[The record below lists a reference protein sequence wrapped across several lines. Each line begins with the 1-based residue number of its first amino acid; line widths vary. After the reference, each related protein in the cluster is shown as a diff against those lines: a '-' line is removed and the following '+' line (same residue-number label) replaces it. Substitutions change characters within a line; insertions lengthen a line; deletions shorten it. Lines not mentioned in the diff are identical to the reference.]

1 MGSFRVGQ
9 ITINLAGEQTFT
21 TLHHPVTRD
30 GKATE
35 VLVVGAGKLL
45 VYVYD
50 LPAARAFATAARC
63 ATNYVPTGFAAR
75 AVAAGT
81 LDDEDPLAP
90 AILLRF
96 ASSPRV
102 NRVQGFGAGHGTPR
116 VRIQTDHLT
125 VHLFDRASLDSWAN
139 GWAEVEQT
147 AKRLWPDPALVDH
160 AEARERLR
168 IARTGRVTARPA
180 V

>member
-9 ITINLAGEQTFT
+9 ILINLAGEQTFT
-21 TLHHPVTRD
+21 THHHPVTRD

-50 LPAARAFATAARC
+50 LPAARGFATAARC
-63 ATNYVPTGFAAR
+63 ATNYVPTGFATR

-81 LDDEDPLAP
+81 HDEDEDLLAP

-96 ASSPRV
+96 AGSPRV
-102 NRVQGFGAGHGTPR
+102 NRVQGFGAGYGTPR

-125 VHLFDRASLDSWAN
+125 VHLFDRASLDSWAQ
-139 GWAEVEQT
+139 GWADVERLAVQ
-147 AKRLWPDPALVDH
+147 LWPVPDAYD
-160 AEARERLR
+160 A
-168 IARTGRVTARPA
+168 
-180 V
+180 

>member
-1 MGSFRVGQ
+1 MGSFRLGQ
-9 ITINLAGEQTFT
+9 ITINLAGEQSFT
-21 TLHHPVTRD
+21 AHHHPVTRD

-63 ATNYVPTGFAAR
+63 AGNYVPIGFAAR

-81 LDDEDPLAP
+81 TDDEDPLAP

-96 ASSPRV
+96 AGSPRV

-125 VHLFDRASLDSWAN
+125 VHLFDRASLESWTT
-139 GWAEVEQT
+139 GWAGVESLAAQ
-147 AKRLWPDPALVDH
+147 LWPDPDKVDH
-160 AEARERLR
+160 AEARERDR
-168 IARTGRVTARPA
+168 IARTGRASTRPA
-180 V
+180 A

>member
-21 TLHHPVTRD
+21 LHHHPVTRD
-30 GKATE
+30 GKSIE

-45 VYVYD
+45 VYLYD

-63 ATNYVPTGFAAR
+63 AGNYVPAGFAAR

-81 LDDEDPLAP
+81 DDEDAELLAP

-96 ASSPRV
+96 A
-102 NRVQGFGAGHGTPR
+102 G
-116 VRIQTDHLT
+116 
-125 VHLFDRASLDSWAN
+125 
-139 GWAEVEQT
+139 
-147 AKRLWPDPALVDH
+147 
-160 AEARERLR
+160 
-168 IARTGRVTARPA
+168 
-180 V
+180 